1 MTGALMQG
9 DKDPVN
15 SILRSKRDASRFQIL
30 VEIAE
35 HQPAVRQLEIA
46 EKIGLTPQAIS
57 DNIRELVEEG
67 MISMSGRSNYMVTK
81 AGIAWVMEHA
91 TSLES
96 YIRHI
101 RLDIIQHISVWTAVA
116 SENLKSGDVVGL
128 YMKDGYLYAGKK
140 PRSAIAKV
148 YADAQKNEDV
158 GILDVNGIIE
168 HHEGVIHICKIPRI
182 QHGGS
187 RRVDKDK
194 LKEIVAMTR
203 MTAAVGIEASVTLKS
218 IGRNPDLFFG
228 AGEGVIEAAL
238 HGITCAIVIVD
249 NDLTNFLKRLENTSL
264 EYVIHDLTEQ

>member
-1 MTGALMQG
+1 MTQG
-9 DKDPVN
+9 NKDPLN
-15 SILRSKRDASRFQIL
+15 SILRSKREASRFQIL

-35 HQPAVRQLEIA
+35 HQPAVRQMEIA
-46 EKIGLTPQAIS
+46 DKVGMTPQAVS
-57 DNIRELVEEG
+57 EHIRELVEEG

-116 SENLKSGDVVGL
+116 AEDLKSGDVVGL
-128 YMKDGYLYAGKK
+128 YMKDGYLHAGKM
-140 PRSAIAKV
+140 PRSATATV
-148 YADAQKNEDV
+148 YADARKKEDV
-158 GILDVNGIIE
+158 GIVDVNGIID
-168 HHEGVIHICKIPRI
+168 HHEGTIHICKVPRI

-194 LKEIVAMTR
+194 LKEIVTMTR
-203 MTAAVGIEASVTLKS
+203 MTAAVGIEASVALKS

-228 AGEGVIEAAL
+228 AGDGVIEAAL

-249 NDLTNFLKRLENTSL
+249 NDFTNFLKRLENTSL
-264 EYVIHDLTEQ
+264 DYVIYDLTVQ

>member
-1 MTGALMQG
+1 MIQG
-9 DKDPVN
+9 DKDPLN
-15 SILRSKRDASRFQIL
+15 TILRSKRETSRFQIL

-46 EKIGLTPQAIS
+46 DKLGVTPQAIS
-57 DNIRELVEEG
+57 DHMRELVEEG
-67 MISMSGRSNYMVTK
+67 LITMSGRSNYMVTK
-81 AGIAWVMEHA
+81 TGIAWVMEHA
-91 TSLES
+91 TTLES

-101 RLDIIQHISVWTAVA
+101 RLDIIQYISVWTAFA
-116 SENLKSGDVVGL
+116 AEDLKSGDIVGL

-140 PRSAIAKV
+140 PRSATATV

-158 GILDVNGIIE
+158 GIADINGIID
-168 HHEGVIHICKIPRI
+168 HHEGTIHVCKVPRI

-203 MTAAVGIEASVTLKS
+203 MTAAVGIEASVALKS
-218 IGRNPDLFFG
+218 IGRNPDMFFG
-228 AGEGVIEAAL
+228 AGDGVIDAAL

-249 NDLTNFLKRLENTSL
+249 NDFTNFIKRLENTSL
-264 EYVIHDLTEQ
+264 EYVIHDLTTQ

>member
-1 MTGALMQG
+1 MIQG
-9 DKDPVN
+9 NKDPLN

-35 HQPAVRQLEIA
+35 HQPAVRQMEIA
-46 EKIGLTPQAIS
+46 DKIGVTPQAVS
-57 DNIRELVEEG
+57 EHIRELVEEG

-81 AGIAWVMEHA
+81 TGIAWVMENA

-101 RLDIIQHISVWTAVA
+101 RLDLIQHISVWTAFA
-116 SENLKSGDVVGL
+116 AEDLKSGDVVGL

-140 PRSAIAKV
+140 PRSATATV
-148 YADAQKNEDV
+148 FEDAHKNEDV
-158 GILDVNGIIE
+158 GIVDVNGIID
-168 HHEGVIHICKIPRI
+168 HHEGTIHVCKVPRI

-187 RRVDKDK
+187 RRVDTDK

-203 MTAAVGIEASVTLKS
+203 MTAAVGIESSVALKS

-228 AGEGVIEAAL
+228 ACDGVIEAAL

-249 NDLTNFLKRLENTSL
+249 NDFTNFLKRLENTSL
-264 EYVIHDLTEQ
+264 EYVIHDLANQ